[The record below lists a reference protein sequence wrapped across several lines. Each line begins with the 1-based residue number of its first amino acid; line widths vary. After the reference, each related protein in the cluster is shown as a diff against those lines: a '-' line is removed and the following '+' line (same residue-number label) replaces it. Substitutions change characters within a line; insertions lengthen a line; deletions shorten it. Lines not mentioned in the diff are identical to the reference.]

1 MSKNKSSEEIKAICK
16 KFLDEL
22 KDKGPNLYLVGKTVV
37 RTTLSNSIKDEL
49 DEPLSEARKFRK
61 LRIDIVKEMDEI
73 NQKLREKGK
82 ND

>member
-1 MSKNKSSEEIKAICK
+1 MSKNKSSEEIRAIGK

-22 KDKGPNLYLVGKTVV
+22 KDKGPNLDLVGKTVV
-37 RTTLSNSIKDEL
+37 RTTLSNNIKDEL
-49 DEPLSEARKFRK
+49 DEPLSEARKFMK

>member
-1 MSKNKSSEEIKAICK
+1 MSKNKSSEEIRAIGK

-22 KDKGPNLYLVGKTVV
+22 KDKGPNLDLVGKTVV

-49 DEPLSEARKFRK
+49 DETLSEARKFRR

>member
-1 MSKNKSSEEIKAICK
+1 MSKNKSSEEIRVIGK

-22 KDKGPNLYLVGKTVV
+22 KDKGPNLDLVGKTVV

>member
-1 MSKNKSSEEIKAICK
+1 MSKNKSSEEIRAIGK

-22 KDKGPNLYLVGKTVV
+22 KDKGPNLDLVGKTVV

-49 DEPLSEARKFRK
+49 DETLSEARKFRK

>member
-1 MSKNKSSEEIKAICK
+1 MSKNKSTEEIRAIGK

-22 KDKGPNLYLVGKTVV
+22 KDKGPNLDSVGKTVV
-37 RTTLSNSIKDEL
+37 KTTLSNSIKDEL

>member
-1 MSKNKSSEEIKAICK
+1 MSKNKSTEEIRAIGK

-22 KDKGPNLYLVGKTVV
+22 KDKGPNLDLVGKTVV